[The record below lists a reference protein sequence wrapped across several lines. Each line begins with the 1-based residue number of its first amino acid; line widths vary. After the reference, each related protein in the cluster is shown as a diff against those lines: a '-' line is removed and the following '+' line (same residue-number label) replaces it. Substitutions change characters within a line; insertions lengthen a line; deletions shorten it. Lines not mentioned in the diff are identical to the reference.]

1 MHLLRCFADRGFRSD
16 DLHVSRHDFPKLH
29 PDSAISSPFFFDSGE
44 FIMFNLMEKLP
55 TQGALQSRLSSHSP
69 APTRVLHTADA
80 NHPSARAM
88 QDGVPLALLHFL
100 QAADRLPMWAPQ

>member
-1 MHLLRCFADRGFRSD
+1 MTSTSLVMISRSCIPTPRF
-16 DLHVSRHDFPKLH
+16 LP
-29 PDSAISSPFFFDSGE
+29 PFFFDSGE

-69 APTRVLHTADA
+69 APTRVLHTVDA

-88 QDGVPLALLHFL
+88 QDGVRLAPLHFL
-100 QAADRLPMWAPQ
+100 